1 MFSGE
6 RMKLSHIRAS
16 PTFISNQMRH
26 WRGTDAS
33 CFPFQP
39 FPIRI
44 TALDDDAAR
53 IDAHFAARHAG
64 ASDCERKIG
73 VAGGGPEQA
82 EPAREEAAFADAL
95 DRLAD
100 ANLHRRL
107 VIDASHANASRRYL
121 NQVGVC
127 ADIAA
132 QTAGG
137 STGIA
142 GVMIESN
149 LVEGRQTWSRAER
162 SCTGK
167 VLRTAARRSASPS
180 TCSRNWRT
188 RCAHAVRHERLPAIQ
203 YRRP

>member
-1 MFSGE
+1 MSVHLRPLYRIKCGIGE
-6 RMKLSHIRAS
+6 ERTHLVSR
-16 PTFISNQMRH
+16 
-26 WRGTDAS
+26 
-33 CFPFQP
+33 FQP
-39 FPIRI
+39 LPIRI
-44 TALDDDAAR
+44 TALDDSAAR
-53 IDAHFAARHAG
+53 IHAHFAARHAG

-82 EPAREEAAFADAL
+82 ECAREEAAFADAL

-107 VIDASHANASRRYL
+107 VIDASHANGSRRSL

-132 QTAGG
+132 QIADG

-149 LVEGRQTWSRAER
+149 LVEGRQDVVQGGALVYGQSITDGCLSIGI
-162 SCTGK
+162 TVD
-167 VLRTAARRSASPS
+167 VLAQL
-180 TCSRNWRT
+180 
-188 RCAHAVRHERLPAIQ
+188 AHAVRA
-203 YRRP
+203 RRAARTASGDSIPQAMTAFDTVA